1 MATIKEEKTI
11 AEKVFNFILED
22 KHLHQKILGELPEDK
37 RAAVTGR
44 KGRLIVTGPQG
55 GTFIMRLTPL
65 GIFKEDNDRDIRNEM
80 LMSDNTLI
88 AILVW
93 IAKLP
98 NKPGMSPRAAYT
110 NGFLRI
116 NGESVLYDAE
126 EILKALEKHAFA
138 KMQPVARDAVKGMEG
153 VESAG

>member
-1 MATIKEEKTI
+1 MATI

-22 KHLHQKILGELPEDK
+22 KLLHQNILRELPEDK
-37 RAAVTGR
+37 RLAVTGR

-65 GIFKEDNDRDIRNEM
+65 GIFREDTDREVRNEI

-98 NKPGMSPRAAYT
+98 NNPGVSPRAAYT
-110 NGFLRI
+110 NGFLKI
-116 NGESVLYDAE
+116 SGESVLYDAE
-126 EILKALEKHAFA
+126 EIFKALEKHAFA
-138 KMQPVARDAVKGMEG
+138 KMKPIAREAVAEMERQRG

>member
-1 MATIKEEKTI
+1 MATI

-44 KGRLIVTGPQG
+44 KGRLIVSGPEG
-55 GTFIMRLTPL
+55 GSFIMRLTPL
-65 GIFKEDNDRDIRNEM
+65 GIFKEDNDREVRNEI
-80 LMSDNTLI
+80 LMTDNTLI
-88 AILVW
+88 GILVW

-98 NKPGMSPRAAYT
+98 NNPGISPRAAYT
-110 NGFLRI
+110 NGFLKI
-116 NGESVLYDAE
+116 SGESVLYDAE
-126 EILKALEKHAFA
+126 EIFNALEKHAFA
-138 KMQPVARDAVKGMEG
+138 KMQPVAREAVAGMKG